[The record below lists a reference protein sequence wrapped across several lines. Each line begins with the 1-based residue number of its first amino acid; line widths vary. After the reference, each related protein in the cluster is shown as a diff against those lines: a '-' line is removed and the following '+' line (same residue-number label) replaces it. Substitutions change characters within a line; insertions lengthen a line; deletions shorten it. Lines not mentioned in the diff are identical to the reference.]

1 MNEEATIYEDLPG
14 AATEEAETITVQV
27 IESVGQEIIHADL
40 FGSFL
45 ICGTLVGLA
54 LMRKIHGT

>member
-1 MNEEATIYEDLPG
+1 MNEEATIYEDLSG

>member
-1 MNEEATIYEDLPG
+1 MNEEATIYEDLSSAP
-14 AATEEAETITVQV
+14 TEEAETITVQV
-27 IESVGQEIIHADL
+27 IETVVQETIHADL

>member
-1 MNEEATIYEDLPG
+1 MNEESTIYEDLSG
-14 AATEEAETITVQV
+14 APTEEAETITVQV
-27 IESVGQEIIHADL
+27 IETVGQEIIHADL